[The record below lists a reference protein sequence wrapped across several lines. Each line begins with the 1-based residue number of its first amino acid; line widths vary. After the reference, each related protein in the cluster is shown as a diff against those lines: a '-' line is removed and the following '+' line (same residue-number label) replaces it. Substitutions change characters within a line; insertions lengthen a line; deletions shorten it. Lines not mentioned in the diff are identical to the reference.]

1 MVDILSFGIIISI
14 EEKEMICQVC
24 KTKEATG
31 HYVQVIG
38 SSKVVELYICDDCA
52 KKMLDYR
59 RQMAQFGAKPQ
70 TDWLSSI
77 IDNSTIVEPQENI
90 SCPSCGKRFE
100 AFVSASFKGCPT
112 CYIAFKET
120 LGKILGEFSLSKET
134 VESLKGDLERAISEE
149 RFEDAAKIRDYL
161 KSLTRK
167 TKHISSSD

>member
-1 MVDILSFGIIISI
+1 
-14 EEKEMICQVC
+14 MICQVC

-90 SCPSCGKRFE
+90 SCPSCGKKFE
-100 AFVSASFKGCPT
+100 AFVSASFKGCPA

-120 LGKILGEFSLSKET
+120 LGKILGEFTLTKET
-134 VESLKGDLERAISEE
+134 IESLTDARGSVKEVEE
-149 RFEDAAKIRDYL
+149 WKQKHFE
-161 KSLTRK
+161 SLAFDPTSKKYRGK
-167 TKHISSSD
+167 